1 MSKSRLVSGKVKT
14 SSYEDLDSTRFDFL
28 DLSNAEPNLGLPEND
43 GKFLAGNL
51 DGTRFWTDPAVG
63 FVGSQGFTGSIGFTG
78 SQGDLGFTG
87 SRGFTGSL
95 GDTGFVG
102 SRGDLG
108 FTGSIGFTGSQ
119 GAGFTGSIGFTGS
132 QGIPGEAAAIGFT
145 GSAGSQGFTGS
156 GGFVGSA
163 GSDGIL
169 GGDGAP
175 GYTGSQGPIGY
186 TGSAAETGSSAP
198 RFLSLIQEGNLR
210 VLDGISRWY
219 APASVTITK
228 IIARVDEAPTG
239 NNLLLRINK
248 VSAGVTTSINIAITA
263 STFKTEN
270 NSPNL
275 TLAADD
281 YLTVDV
287 TQIGGT
293 NPGKGLR
300 VTFIYE

>member
-1 MSKSRLVSGKVKT
+1 MTLNFPNSPTLDQTYSYGERTWVWNGSYWQ
-14 SSYEDLDSTRFDFL
+14 SSS
-28 DLSNAEPNLGLPEND
+28 
-43 GKFLAGNL
+43 
-51 DGTRFWTDPAVG
+51 
-63 FVGSQGFTGSIGFTG
+63 FT
-78 SQGDLGFTG
+78 L
-87 SRGFTGSL
+87 
-95 GDTGFVG
+95 
-102 SRGDLG
+102 
-108 FTGSIGFTGSQ
+108 
-119 GAGFTGSIGFTGS
+119 
-132 QGIPGEAAAIGFT
+132 
-145 GSAGSQGFTGS
+145 
-156 GGFVGSA
+156 
-163 GSDGIL
+163 
-169 GGDGAP
+169 
-175 GYTGSQGPIGY
+175 GYTGSQGY
-186 TGSAAETGSSAP
+186 TGSAGADGASGASVFTALTDTPANYTSQAGKIVLVNAAEDGLEFGDAPATGSSAP

-248 VSAGVTTSINIAITA
+248 VSASSTTSINIAITA

-270 NSPNL
+270 NTPNL
-275 TLAADD
+275 ALAADD

>member
-1 MSKSRLVSGKVKT
+1 MPAIDFPNNPQNNQTLVVNNITYRYNSATNVWN
-14 SSYEDLDSTRFDFL
+14 FV
-28 DLSNAEPNLGLPEND
+28 PNPVD
-43 GKFLAGNL
+43 GY
-51 DGTRFWTDPAVG
+51 
-63 FVGSQGFTGSIGFTG
+63 TGSIGFTG
-78 SQGDLGFTG
+78 SQGL
-87 SRGFTGSL
+87 
-95 GDTGFVG
+95 
-102 SRGDLG
+102 
-108 FTGSIGFTGSQ
+108 
-119 GAGFTGSIGFTGS
+119 
-132 QGIPGEAAAIGFT
+132 PGEASAIGYT
-145 GSAGSQGFTGS
+145 GSAGQDGI
-156 GGFVGSA
+156 
-163 GSDGIL
+163 DGIL

-186 TGSAAETGSSAP
+186 TGSAAVAGGSSAP

-239 NNLLLRINK
+239 NNLFLRINK
-248 VSAGVTTSINIAITA
+248 VSAGGATSINIVITA

-270 NSPNL
+270 NTPNL
-275 TLAADD
+275 ALAADD

>member
-1 MSKSRLVSGKVKT
+1 MTIDFPNAPQTNDSYTFGDRQWTWNGSYWQ
-14 SSYEDLDSTRFDFL
+14 SSS
-28 DLSNAEPNLGLPEND
+28 
-43 GKFLAGNL
+43 
-51 DGTRFWTDPAVG
+51 
-63 FVGSQGFTGSIGFTG
+63 FT
-78 SQGDLGFTG
+78 L
-87 SRGFTGSL
+87 
-95 GDTGFVG
+95 
-102 SRGDLG
+102 
-108 FTGSIGFTGSQ
+108 
-119 GAGFTGSIGFTGS
+119 
-132 QGIPGEAAAIGFT
+132 
-145 GSAGSQGFTGS
+145 
-156 GGFVGSA
+156 
-163 GSDGIL
+163 
-169 GGDGAP
+169 
-175 GYTGSQGPIGY
+175 GYTGSQGY
-186 TGSAAETGSSAP
+186 TGSAGADGASGASVFTALTDTPADYTSQAGKIVLVNTAEDGLEFGDAPTTGSSAP

-248 VSAGVTTSINIAITA
+248 VSASGTTSINIAITA

-270 NSPNL
+270 NAPNL
-275 TLAADD
+275 TLAADN